1 VQGRDL
7 SQVLGQDSHV
17 LAAQQRV
24 EQEQKQRATCSTR
37 SELARAR
44 PTPAPACPASRQSR
58 AGAVARA
65 YKAPRDFDHTPLHVL
80 DFTGAPDHRHCP
92 AHGVPATTRFH
103 ATIDR
108 PSEPLPVVFDPRS
121 RPCMPRRSSPSKESN
136 FASPE
141 KPVHGRWTSPDR
153 Q

>member
-44 PTPAPACPASRQSR
+44 PTRAPACPASRQSR
-58 AGAVARA
+58 AGAVAHTRA
-65 YKAPRDFDHTPLHVL
+65 YKAPRDVDRTPPCAFDL
-80 DFTGAPDHRHCP
+80 TGAPDHRHCP
-92 AHGVPATTRFH
+92 AHGVPAATRSPTTVDWP
-103 ATIDR
+103 A
-108 PSEPLPVVFDPRS
+108 EPPPAASDPRS
-121 RPCMPRRSSPSKESN
+121 RPCMP
-136 FASPE
+136 
-141 KPVHGRWTSPDR
+141 W
-153 Q
+153 

>member
-17 LAAQQRV
+17 LVAQQRV

-44 PTPAPACPASRQSR
+44 PTPAPVCPVSRQSR

-65 YKAPRDFDHTPLHVL
+65 RAYKATRDFDRTPPRAL
-80 DFTGAPDHRHCP
+80 DLTGATDHRRCP
-92 AHGVPATTRFH
+92 AHGVTAATRTPATV
-103 ATIDR
+103 DR
-108 PSEPLPVVFDPRS
+108 PAEPLPAASDPRS
-121 RPCMPRRSSPSKESN
+121 RPCMP
-136 FASPE
+136 
-141 KPVHGRWTSPDR
+141 

>member
-17 LAAQQRV
+17 LAAWQRV

-44 PTPAPACPASRQSR
+44 PTRAPACPASRQSR

-65 YKAPRDFDHTPLHVL
+65 RAYKAPRDVDRTPPRAL
-80 DFTGAPDHRHCP
+80 DLTGAPDHRHCP
-92 AHGVPATTRFH
+92 AHGVPAATRSP
-103 ATIDR
+103 ATVDW
-108 PSEPLPVVFDPRS
+108 PAEPFPTALDPRS
-121 RPCMPRRSSPSKESN
+121 RPCMPR
-136 FASPE
+136 
-141 KPVHGRWTSPDR
+141 
-153 Q
+153 